1 MADYREPVVVIGL
14 GRFGSAVAVELV
26 RRGTE
31 VLAVDSRAGIVQR
44 LAGELSQVVVADS
57 TDLGALRDLGVPD
70 FSRAVV
76 AIGSDMEASILTTSL
91 LSELEIQQIW
101 AKALSREHA
110 RILDR
115 VGAHHVVMP
124 EHDMGQR
131 IAHLVSDQMLN
142 YLEIDQDWVLVNT
155 QPPKEL
161 CGVVLDN
168 DRLRKRGVAVVSV
181 KPQGEDAFRHVDS
194 DTHLGAGD
202 QIVVAGCVR
211 DVDRFINRR

>member
-1 MADYREPVVVIGL
+1 MVIGL
-14 GRFGSAVAVELV
+14 GRFGSAVALELV

-31 VLAVDSRAGIVQR
+31 VLAIDSRPGIVQR

-91 LSELEIQQIW
+91 LSELEIGQIW

-110 RILDR
+110 RILER
-115 VGAHHVVMP
+115 VGAHQVVMP

-142 YLEIDQDWVLVNT
+142 YLEIDHDWVLVNT

-181 KPQGEDAFRHVDS
+181 KPQGEDTFRHVDS
-194 DTHLGAGD
+194 DTHLAAGD